1 MFVNIFL
8 YLKFVI
14 SVIIKI
20 TINIKYKYYEEL
32 LKLESRLTNVWKS
45 YSIYLGGCN
54 MNWKIR

>member
-32 LKLESRLTNVWKS
+32 LKLESRLTNV
-45 YSIYLGGCN
+45 
-54 MNWKIR
+54 

>member
-20 TINIKYKYYEEL
+20 TINIKCKYYEEL
-32 LKLESRLTNVWKS
+32 LKLESRLTNV
-45 YSIYLGGCN
+45 
-54 MNWKIR
+54 